1 MKSKKRSAF
10 NAGLTDG
17 TDQNKMRLLYGGR
30 RAREFGLTN
39 NSILFGGNAENDLN
53 MTQNY
58 FDENYLFEILYQYE
72 RTIMDASGED
82 ED

>member
-1 MKSKKRSAF
+1 
-10 NAGLTDG
+10 
-17 TDQNKMRLLYGGR
+17 MRLLYGGR

-39 NSILFGGNAENDLN
+39 NSILFGGNADLNENLN

-72 RTIMDASGED
+72 RTIMDASGEE
-82 ED
+82 EDY